1 MLKNQKEKRSK
12 QHSKRTSKKEK
23 LNLKISMKE
32 KVGSGIKFKNRELQ
46 NFLLLLKNL
55 FVNYRHKEKITDTKR
70 NILNY
75 RH

>member
-1 MLKNQKEKRSK
+1 
-12 QHSKRTSKKEK
+12 
-23 LNLKISMKE
+23 MKE